1 MGRVT
6 IGFGIFLI
14 LIGCVGFFLTY
25 QPEKPPYTAL
35 IPAAFGLALAI
46 LGGLALKESFRK
58 HAMHAAAMIG
68 LVGFLGAAVM
78 SLRKL
83 LPALFSGEDIDRPN
97 AVIAQLI
104 MAATCLVF
112 VGLCV
117 KSFIDARRLRKQRM
131 DDGGVRI
138 EEDRG

>member
-1 MGRVT
+1 MGRVS

-46 LGGLALKESFRK
+46 LGGLALKDSFRK

-68 LVGFLGAAVM
+68 LIGFLGAAFM
-78 SLRKL
+78 SIPK
-83 LPALFSGEDIDRPN
+83 LPALLAGEGLDRPK

-117 KSFIDARRLRKQRM
+117 KSFIDARRLRKQSM
-131 DDGGVRI
+131 EDGGARI